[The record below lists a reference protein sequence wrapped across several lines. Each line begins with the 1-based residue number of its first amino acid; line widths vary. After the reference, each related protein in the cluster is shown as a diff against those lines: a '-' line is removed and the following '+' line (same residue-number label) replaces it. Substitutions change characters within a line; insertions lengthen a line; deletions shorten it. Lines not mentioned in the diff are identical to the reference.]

1 MADVPPED
9 AQLSDD
15 LCGSHS
21 SDHTQFFELRSED
34 ILGF

>member
-1 MADVPPED
+1 MADIPPED

-15 LCGSHS
+15 LRRRHS
-21 SDHTQFFELRSED
+21 SDRTQFFELRSED